1 MRFTL
6 KETQMSRQKRN
17 ERAARKTTVALAEL
31 GFFFE
36 GGGNYGNPSERSE
49 RALKGSGLTGEW
61 NLSVCELGRGHG

>member
-31 GFFFE
+31 GFFSR
-36 GGGNYGNPSERSE
+36 GGNYGNPSERSE

-61 NLSVCELGRGHG
+61 NLSVCELGRGHD